1 MNTYLELNPDKDEL
15 SCDICGSTDM
25 ESCRICKKCYKNP
38 IVILNEEKGCYEFR
52 KVEPLDIPFRNQKFN
67 SMPNRLRRII
77 MSHIDYYEDGRKDE
91 IYKSV
96 DLWVVAT
103 ILDPTMN
110 MPINRFCPQS
120 YSNTKIK
127 STYTEIDGYYITD

>member
-1 MNTYLELNPDKDEL
+1 MKTYLELTPNKDEL

-25 ESCRICKKCYKNP
+25 ESCSICKKCYKNYN
-38 IVILNEEKGCYEFR
+38 VILNEEKGCYEFR
-52 KVEPLDIPFRNQKFN
+52 KNHKFN
-67 SMPNRLRRII
+67 SMPNRLKNII
-77 MSHIDYYEDGRKDE
+77 MSHINYYEDGRKDE

-96 DLWVVAT
+96 DVWVIAT

-127 STYTEIDGYYITD
+127 STYTEIAGYYTTD